1 VAEAARQAEAA
12 ANANKK
18 CHVYLYEHPNFRGK
32 MFQKSFNYPGGENSN
47 LWDWS
52 DRISSFVVYT
62 NGAHCRLTL
71 YDGDQFRGRSKSFEG
86 RDKFHFG
93 NLEDSH
99 PRMDDNITS
108 YRVQIF

>member
-1 VAEAARQAEAA
+1 
-12 ANANKK
+12 
-18 CHVYLYEHPNFRGK
+18 

-62 NGAHCRLTL
+62 NGAHCKLTL
-71 YDGDQFRGRSKSFEG
+71 YDGDQFRGTSKSFEG

-108 YRVQIF
+108 FRVQIF